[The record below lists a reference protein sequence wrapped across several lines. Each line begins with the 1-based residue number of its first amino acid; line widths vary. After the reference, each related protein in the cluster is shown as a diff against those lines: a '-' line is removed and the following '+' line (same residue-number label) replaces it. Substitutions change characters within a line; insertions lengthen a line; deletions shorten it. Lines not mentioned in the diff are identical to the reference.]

1 MGRVSVKEN
10 KKTETKKEKKTVVMD
25 EKLKKCLD
33 YLNHTGLSEA
43 QYVAKFEAACEFFD
57 KEEIENLISQVKPS
71 TKKILEKKSTAYK
84 EYVPDDN
91 SKKNVK
97 EEATTEKKAPA
108 KKAAAKAETVITLEF
123 GDYTAIMATVEEK
136 VKAQFVA
143 EGHKASSIKTLNIY
157 VKPFENSAYYVVN
170 GDVTGRVDLF

>member
-1 MGRVSVKEN
+1 MATKKATTKATEVKE
-10 KKTETKKEKKTVVMD
+10 
-25 EKLKKCLD
+25 
-33 YLNHTGLSEA
+33 
-43 QYVAKFEAACEFFD
+43 
-57 KEEIENLISQVKPS
+57 
-71 TKKILEKKSTAYK
+71 
-84 EYVPDDN
+84 
-91 SKKNVK
+91 VK
-97 EEATTEKKAPA
+97 EVKVEAPVVEAKAEVKEVKAEAKKAPAKKAPAKKAATTEKKAPA